1 MTEQL
6 IREERLALD
15 GLGQYIQTLIPSR
28 EVSLAFTACQLGK
41 MWLGKVLQAMEV
53 SNPYPESKNPN
64 SLQVEKTADTYK
76 VEDAW
81 SSEDTKDFTQIQK
94 IKWIRQ
100 QLDKVVN
107 VLVWKKEYL
116 DGYSSWKKDEEII
129 LAIRTARERVIES
142 GMWLGQELGKHR

>member
-1 MTEQL
+1 
-6 IREERLALD
+6 
-15 GLGQYIQTLIPSR
+15 
-28 EVSLAFTACQLGK
+28 